1 MKSPITGKE
10 MERRSEVGVE
20 MTFRK
25 ENFNI
30 THHYWLCTETG
41 EQFTDEAMDALDLG
55 QVYNQYREKYGI
67 PFPEEIK
74 LIREKYGTSAS
85 KMSEIL
91 GFGTNS
97 WRQYEAGEIPSV
109 SNGRLILAVKD
120 SQDFIR
126 QVEASTPLLSEKEKA
141 GFLKQSQKL
150 INEELET
157 RESEREKITVFRK
170 TRPNQFNGYRIPNLE
185 KAAQMILFFS
195 SRMKP
200 LYKTKLNK
208 LLFYADFQYFSNHGQ
223 SISGMEYRAIQHG
236 PVPAD
241 YDKLLVRLSEDELI
255 AIEPD
260 ADNFG
265 ETVQPKKGF
274 DSLVFSTEELAVL
287 DQIENQFKKITAK
300 QIVEISHQEEGW
312 KANVEGKGLVSYR
325 EFGWGIKTINR
336 LHLASHPNCPIKPE

>member
-10 MERRSEVGVE
+10 MECRIESGFKI
-20 MTFRK
+20 TFRK
-25 ENFNI
+25 EEYSI
-30 THHYWLCTETG
+30 VHHYWICIDSA
-41 EQFTDEAMDALDLG
+41 EQFTDEAMDDLDLG
-55 QVYNQYREKYGI
+55 QVYNQYQEKYGI

-74 LIREKYGTSAS
+74 SIREKYGASAS

-97 WRQYEAGEIPSV
+97 WRNYEAGEIPSV

-120 SQDFIR
+120 PQDFIR

-141 GFLKQSQKL
+141 GFLKLAQKL
-150 INEELET
+150 IHQELET
-157 RESEREKITVFRK
+157 LQADKEKITVFRK

-185 KAAQMILFFS
+185 KAGQMILFFA

-208 LLFYADFQYFSNHGQ
+208 LLFYADFQYFSHHGQ
-223 SISGMEYRAIQHG
+223 SISGMSYRAIQHG

-241 YDKLLVRLSEDELI
+241 YDKLLVRLSEDSMIEL
-255 AIEPD
+255 ETD

-265 ETVQPKKGF
+265 ETVQANQTF
-274 DSLVFSTEELAVL
+274 DSQLFSTSEIAVL
-287 DQIENQFKKITAK
+287 EQVEKRFEKISTK
-300 QIVEISHQEEGW
+300 QIVEISHHEEGW
-312 KANVEGKGLVSYR
+312 KANVDRKGLVSYL
-325 EFGWGIKTINR
+325 EFGWDLKVKN
-336 LHLASHPNCPIKPE
+336 P